1 MDTTRGHNPH
11 RQFGM
16 ASDFF
21 ATEITEITEIT
32 EKKGCYDGVRRARE
46 KCQLWPCVV
55 YIPVAW
61 AYAEGGD

>member
-46 KCQLWPCVV
+46 KCLLWPCMVD
-55 YIPVAW
+55 I
-61 AYAEGGD
+61 